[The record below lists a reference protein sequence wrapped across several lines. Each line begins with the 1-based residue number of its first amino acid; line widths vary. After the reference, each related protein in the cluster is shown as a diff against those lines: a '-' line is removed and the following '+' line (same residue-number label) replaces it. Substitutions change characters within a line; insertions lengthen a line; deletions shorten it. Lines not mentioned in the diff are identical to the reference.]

1 MKNSFLFLFC
11 LSVCSCGNFLENSM
25 IEEELCTRESC
36 ILDNNSSADSMLNFP
51 SEQAYSLLLDSLM
64 NCSHEELEMWG
75 EAHGIQ
81 SLYSLHTQVL
91 EDISKVST
99 IEEYDSI
106 RSMFEDVLIFN
117 TRESND
123 YSVYLPVRNASQAVT
138 LNHNGEVRIAGQIR
152 KIHDITLEDI
162 SSFGEDIMT
171 FSEGNVNIENGINTV
186 HVLANHRKFNASYLI
201 TEMRFSARKRFLG
214 GWISYT
220 TEFFIQAPNGPEQS
234 LGEHKSPFICQLP
247 LNDGTKIYL
256 WSRGVGS
263 ENKALMTIS
272 K

>member
-1 MKNSFLFLFC
+1 
-11 LSVCSCGNFLENSM
+11 
-25 IEEELCTRESC
+25 
-36 ILDNNSSADSMLNFP
+36 
-51 SEQAYSLLLDSLM
+51 
-64 NCSHEELEMWG
+64 
-75 EAHGIQ
+75 
-81 SLYSLHTQVL
+81 
-91 EDISKVST
+91 
-99 IEEYDSI
+99 
-106 RSMFEDVLIFN
+106 
-117 TRESND
+117 
-123 YSVYLPVRNASQAVT
+123 
-138 LNHNGEVRIAGQIR
+138 
-152 KIHDITLEDI
+152 
-162 SSFGEDIMT
+162 MT